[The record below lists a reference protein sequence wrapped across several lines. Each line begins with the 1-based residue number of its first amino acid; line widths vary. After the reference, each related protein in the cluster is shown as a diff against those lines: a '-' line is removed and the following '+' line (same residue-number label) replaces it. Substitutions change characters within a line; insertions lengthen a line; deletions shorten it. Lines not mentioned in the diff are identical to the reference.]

1 MKEDIMHKKN
11 IVITIIVTLIVGV
24 ILLLSNMTDK
34 VMAPVSS
41 KYQVYLH
48 GEKIG
53 VIDDEEELY
62 NLIDKSQTAIKDE
75 YNVTNVYPPTD
86 LKVIAMN
93 TYSNA
98 SDNINDVYNKI
109 EEVDDF
115 TIRGYV
121 ITIKGEETE
130 ITINVLDE
138 QVFNEALINF
148 VNSFLDD
155 GVYED
160 YINNT
165 QDEIVDTGSIIE
177 NMFFE
182 EDITI
187 KEAYISV
194 NDKIYTDVNELTQY
208 LLFGEDPDMEYYT
221 VKLGDT
227 IESIADEYE
236 LGTSDLLTIN
246 PELKSEDVILRV
258 GDTLNVTYINPVLNF
273 VYDLH
278 RVSIQE
284 IAYDIVEEEDN
295 TEYTS
300 YEEVKTPGQ
309 KGEELVTEKFT
320 VTNGIQAQGSEIVSS
335 QTIKEPVDQVVVVG
349 TKRPSGGYQPPIYPP
364 LTTGTWGWPTA
375 RPYVITSYFASRW
388 GTHHDG
394 IDISGTGH
402 GSPIYAIGSG
412 TVVYVY
418 NGCPARG
425 SGLGD
430 TCGGSLG
437 NYVVID
443 HGNNMYGLYAHN
455 ASNNVSVGASVSRG
469 QVIAYMGSSGR
480 ATGTHLHFAISYGYP
495 YSSGSYFANPMGLY

>member
-1 MKEDIMHKKN
+1 MHKKN
-11 IVITIIVTLIVGV
+11 IIITILITLIVTS
-24 ILLLSNMTDK
+24 ILFLSNMADK
-34 VMAPVSS
+34 VLTPANY

-48 GEKIG
+48 GEMIG
-53 VIDDEEELY
+53 IINDKDELY
-62 NLIDKSQTAIKDE
+62 NLIDKSQTTIKDK
-75 YNVTNVYPPTD
+75 YNVNNVYPPTD
-86 LKVIAMN
+86 LKVIALN
-93 TYSNA
+93 TYNNTTN
-98 SDNINDVYNKI
+98 DINEVYKTI
-109 EEVDDF
+109 EEVDNF
-115 TIRGYV
+115 TIKGYT
-121 ITIKGEETE
+121 ITIKNEEDS
-130 ITINVLDE
+130 ITINVLDKE
-138 QVFNEALINF
+138 LFKEALINF
-148 VNSFLDD
+148 VNSFLDE

-160 YINNT
+160 YINNS
-165 QDEIVDTGSIIE
+165 QEQIVDTGSIIE
-177 NMFFE
+177 NMYFE
-182 EDITI
+182 ETITI

-194 NDKIYTDVNELTQY
+194 NEKIYTDVNELTQY

-246 PELKSEDVILRV
+246 PSLKSEDVVLRV
-258 GDTLNVTYINPVLNF
+258 GSNLNVTYINPILNF

-284 IAYDIVEEEDN
+284 IAYEIVEEKDN

-300 YEEVKTPGQ
+300 YEEIKTPGQ

-335 QTIKEPVDQVVVVG
+335 ETIKEPINQVVIVG
-349 TKRPSGGYQPPIYPP
+349 TKKPTNTYIPIYPP
-364 LTTGTWGWPTA
+364 VSTGIWGWPTA

-418 NGCPARG
+418 SGCPAKG
-425 SGLGD
+425 YGLGD

-437 NYVVID
+437 NYIVID
-443 HGNNMYGLYAHN
+443 HGNNMYALYAHN
-455 ASNNVSVGASVSRG
+455 ASNSVSVGQTVNRG
-469 QVIAYMGSSGR
+469 QVIGTMGSSGR

-495 YSSGSYFANPMGLY
+495 YKVGSYFINPMGLY

>member
-1 MKEDIMHKKN
+1 MPKKN
-11 IVITIIVTLIVGV
+11 IIITILITLISGV
-24 ILLLSNMTDK
+24 ILLLSSMSEQVFTR
-34 VMAPVSS
+34 AYQ

-48 GEKIG
+48 GEIIG
-53 VIDDEEELY
+53 VIDNENDLY
-62 NLIDKSQTAIKDE
+62 NLIDQSQTSIKDE
-75 YNVTNVYPPTD
+75 YNVTNVYPPND
-86 LKVIAMN
+86 LKIVAIN
-93 TYSNA
+93 TYNNTSNKI
-98 SDNINDVYNKI
+98 DEVYNKI

-115 TIRGYV
+115 TIRGYI
-121 ITIKGEETE
+121 ITIKGEDTSF
-130 ITINVLDE
+130 TINVLDE
-138 QVFNEALINF
+138 EIFHEALVNF

-160 YINNT
+160 YINDT
-165 QDEIVDTGSIIE
+165 QEEIVDTGSIIE
-177 NMFFE
+177 NMYFE
-182 EDITI
+182 ENITI

-194 NDKIYTDVNELTQY
+194 NEKIYTDENELTQY

-227 IESIADEYE
+227 IESIADEYN

-246 PELKSEDVILRV
+246 PELRSEDVILRV
-258 GDTLNVTYINPVLNF
+258 GSTLNVTYINPVLNF

-278 RVSIQE
+278 RVSVQE
-284 IAYDIVEEEDN
+284 IAYDIVEEKDSSK
-295 TEYTS
+295 YTS

-320 VTNGIQAQGSEIVSS
+320 VTNGVQAQGSEIVNSE
-335 QTIKEPVDQVVVVG
+335 TIKEPVNQVVVVG
-349 TKRPSGGYQPPIYPP
+349 TRRPSGGGGNLYPP
-364 LTTGTWGWPTA
+364 VSTGTWGWPTA

-418 NGCPARG
+418 NGCPAVG

-455 ASNNVSVGASVSRG
+455 ARNNVSVGQTVSRG
-469 QVIAYMGSSGR
+469 EVIATMGSSGR

-495 YSSGSYFANPMGLY
+495 YRSGSYFGNPMNLY

>member
-1 MKEDIMHKKN
+1 MPKKN
-11 IVITIIVTLIVGV
+11 IIITILITLISGV
-24 ILLLSNMTDK
+24 ILLLSSMSEQVFTR
-34 VMAPVSS
+34 AYQ

-48 GEKIG
+48 GEIIG
-53 VIDDEEELY
+53 TIDNEDELY
-62 NLIDKSQTAIKDE
+62 NLIDQSQTSIKDE
-75 YNVTNVYPPTD
+75 YNVTNVYPPND
-86 LKVIAMN
+86 LKIVAIN
-93 TYSNA
+93 TYNDTSN
-98 SDNINDVYNKI
+98 NINDVYNKI

-121 ITIKGEETE
+121 ITIKREETTL
-130 ITINVLDE
+130 TINVLDE
-138 QVFNEALINF
+138 EVFHEALVNF
-148 VNSFLDD
+148 VNSFLED

-165 QDEIVDTGSIIE
+165 QEEIVDTGSIIE
-177 NMFFE
+177 NMYFE
-182 EDITI
+182 EDITM

-194 NDKIYTDVNELTQY
+194 NEKIYTDENELTQY

-227 IESIADEYE
+227 IESIADEYS

-246 PELKSEDVILRV
+246 PELRSEDVILRV
-258 GDTLNVTYINPVLNF
+258 GSTLNVTYINPVLNF

-278 RVSIQE
+278 RVSVQE
-284 IAYDIVEEEDN
+284 IAYDIVEEEDSSQ
-295 TEYTS
+295 YVG
-300 YEEVKTPGQ
+300 YEEPKVAGQ
-309 KGEELVTEKFT
+309 KGEELVTERFT

-335 QTIKEPVDQVVVVG
+335 ETIKEPVDQVVVVG
-349 TKRPSGGYQPPIYPP
+349 TRRPTSGYQPPIYPP
-364 LTTGTWGWPTA
+364 LSTGTWGWPTA

-402 GSPIYAIGSG
+402 GSPIYAIGNG

-437 NYVVID
+437 NYVIID

-455 ASNNVSVGASVSRG
+455 ASNSVSVGQSVSRG
-469 QVIAYMGSSGR
+469 QVIGTMGSSGR

-495 YSSGSYFANPMGLY
+495 YSTGSYFVNPMGLY

>member
-1 MKEDIMHKKN
+1 MHKKN
-11 IVITIIVTLIVGV
+11 IAITIVITLIAGV
-24 ILLLSNMTDK
+24 ILFLSNTTDK
-34 VMAPVSS
+34 ILTPANS

-53 VIDDEEELY
+53 VIDNEEELY
-62 NLIDKSQTAIKDE
+62 SLIDQSQTAIKEE

-86 LKVIAMN
+86 LKIIAMN
-93 TYSNA
+93 TYSDT

-115 TIRGYV
+115 TIKGYV
-121 ITIKGEETE
+121 ITIKKDDTQ
-130 ITINVLDE
+130 ITINVLNE
-138 QVFNEALINF
+138 EIFNEALINF
-148 VNSFLDD
+148 VNSFLED

-160 YINNT
+160 YINRT
-165 QDEIVDTGSIIE
+165 QDEIIDTGSIIE
-177 NMFFE
+177 NMYFE
-182 EDITI
+182 EAITI

-194 NDKIYTDVNELTQY
+194 NEKIYTDVNELTQY
-208 LLFGEDPDMEYYT
+208 LLFGENPEMEYYT
-221 VKLGDT
+221 VKIGDT

-258 GDTLNVTYINPVLNF
+258 GSTLNVTYINPLLNF

-278 RVSIQE
+278 RVSVQE
-284 IAYDIVEEEDN
+284 IAYDIVEEKDN
-295 TEYTS
+295 NEYTS
-300 YEEVKTPGQ
+300 YEEVKVPGQ

-320 VTNGIQAQGSEIVSS
+320 VTNGVQAQGSEIVSS
-335 QTIKEPVDQVVVVG
+335 ETIKEPVNQVVVVG
-349 TKRPSGGYQPPIYPP
+349 TKRPSGGGGGPIYPP
-364 LTTGTWGWPTA
+364 VSTGTWGWPTA

-402 GSPIYAIGSG
+402 GSPIYSIGSG

-437 NYVVID
+437 NHVIID
-443 HGNNMYGLYAHN
+443 HGNNMYVIYAHN
-455 ASNNVSVGASVSRG
+455 ASNSVSVGQSVSRG
-469 QVIAYMGSSGR
+469 QVIGTMGSSGR
-480 ATGTHLHFAISYGYP
+480 ATGTHLHFAISRGYP
-495 YSSGSYFANPMGLY
+495 YRSGSYFINPMGLY